1 MKLTKTQ
8 KAFIIRAYC
17 VTKAEYTEKS
27 PDFYYHQGL
36 HAGLKISKS
45 ETEPDTVIVT
55 RTDGHGKIRFRDRW
69 ILEPDGTP
77 CFLSSNP
84 ADVPL
89 SDIQVIKDLEA
100 EIVRLKQEGAKWKE
114 IASLS
119 KSNSDTHDEDYIVKL
134 KAENQALKAKLYELE
149 AKISRKGKAG
159 RKENMERKETLRDH
173 IDKLI
178 HAGMREKEIC
188 AKLGISRATFYRY
201 RYKQKPVG

>member
-1 MKLTKTQ
+1 MKLTKKQ
-8 KAFIIRAYC
+8 KELIIKTYS
-17 VTKAEYTEKS
+17 VTKSEYEEKA
-27 PDFYYHQGL
+27 PDFYYHRGL
-36 HAGLKISKS
+36 HCSLKISKS

-84 ADVPL
+84 ANVPL
-89 SDIQVIKDLEA
+89 SDAQIIRDLEA
-100 EIVRLKQEGAKWKE
+100 EVVRLKKEGAKWKE

-173 IDKLI
+173 IDTLI
-178 HAGMREKEIC
+178 HAGMHEKEIC
-188 AKLGISRATFYRY
+188 AKLGISRASFY